1 MQSATSWLGTM
12 SRCVHCCVV
21 LQSGKDGQSV
31 RLVFPGA
38 VDNQQISV
46 IAVGGDPTFIR
57 NARQPTDA
65 QPNVPSVKYLVRG
78 GSLTPEAELAIYNVK
93 EQNEKTYREEF
104 SYRFIALPPGVRGTS
119 PWSCGKSYAVSGL
132 FTVAFSLTRGFWCSV
147 HPRP

>member
-1 MQSATSWLGTM
+1 M
-12 SRCVHCCVV
+12 SRSVYRCVV
-21 LQSGKDGQSV
+21 LQSGKDGQSA

-65 QPNVPSVKYLVRG
+65 QPNVPSVKYLVKG
-78 GSLTPEAELAIYNVK
+78 GSLTPEAELAIYNIK
-93 EQNEKTYREEF
+93 DQNEKTYREEF
-104 SYRFIALPPGVRGTS
+104 SYRFIPLPPGMRGAS
-119 PWSCGKSYAVSGL
+119 PWSCGMSYALPGL
-132 FTVAFSLTRGFWCSV
+132 CTVALSLTCGLWCSV